1 MKKIRFEAVI
11 DDSEIHTE
19 AMNARI
25 KKMKLKYK
33 GEAVQTEEGFKIKIK
48 PKCSK

>member
-1 MKKIRFEAVI
+1 MKKIRFECII

-19 AMNARI
+19 AYRAKNTGR
-25 KKMKLKYK
+25 KLKYK
-33 GEAVQTEEGFKIKIK
+33 AESNKTNEGVNIALK